1 MTPQVLT
8 SNGGRAAAVPASI
21 RQPSWYS
28 QSQFPPHS
36 TLPTLRFCP
45 PRPTDDLAAVDL
57 SPNRL
62 SCYKPSHRDRLL
74 QLQAEADV
82 LLNYLKQINQQ
93 RLQQESIDLR
103 SRLTTQANQSSP
115 QQAPVQ

>member
-45 PRPTDDLAAVDL
+45 PRPIDEPDPPDL

-93 RLQQESIDLR
+93 RLQESTAQLSHTESD
-103 SRLTTQANQSSP
+103 
-115 QQAPVQ
+115 

>member
-8 SNGGRAAAVPASI
+8 ANGGRAAVPASI

-45 PRPTDDLAAVDL
+45 SHPTDEPTTPIDF

-93 RLQQESIDLR
+93 RLQQES
-103 SRLTTQANQSSP
+103 TTQSAHP
-115 QQAPVQ
+115 ATLV

>member
-1 MTPQVLT
+1 MTPQVLA
-8 SNGGRAAAVPASI
+8 SNGGRAAVPASI

-45 PRPTDDLAAVDL
+45 LRPIDEPDPPEI

-82 LLNYLKQINQQ
+82 LLNYLKQIHQQ
-93 RLQQESIDLR
+93 RLQQESTAQL
-103 SRLTTQANQSSP
+103 SYTATLTGPSE
-115 QQAPVQ
+115 VI